1 MDTIKRYV
9 IHNTAT
15 GEIKAMNKAFIVQEL
30 ERPTSSSVLPL
41 PAKGEYGDPFSVRLS
56 KVMTVILTNYSDGQY
71 FEIKDLRSTGLSGRK
86 LIPVIR
92 YLRKDGFI
100 KNCEEHRLNTDT
112 QEKRLETLYISGD

>member
-56 KVMTVILTNYSDGQY
+56 DEPCNAVSIAGRSNALQYS
-71 FEIKDLRSTGLSGRK
+71 S
-86 LIPVIR
+86 V
-92 YLRKDGFI
+92 
-100 KNCEEHRLNTDT
+100 
-112 QEKRLETLYISGD
+112 